1 MNFIVG
7 NRYNWKH
14 QPERLVYMGKHRGWH
29 QFRKLGE
36 TGVWC
41 EVLDSDAH
49 LLEES
54 KEQCNR
60 GCNCPWS
67 AELKEHNYRECGRLS
82 HGSGQ

>member
-1 MNFIVG
+1 MSFIVG

-29 QFRKLGE
+29 QFRKLGD
-36 TGVWC
+36 TDVWC

-54 KEQCNR
+54 RE
-60 GCNCPWS
+60 PWS
-67 AELKEHNYRECGRLS
+67 AEHNQRECGLLS
-82 HGSGQ
+82 QGSGQ